1 MEHIKDILP
10 SAIQQLTKNKV
21 EYYKRQ
27 ANHYAK
33 LYIKNGNFASE
44 YKRDYFN
51 NLFTADEAVIIV
63 KLADVYIAYAEKLID
78 KQEGKRRQQEI
89 LQRFAA
95 VYKNNE
101 LCEILG
107 NTRNLL
113 RFVIYKNLIKLDI
126 SAAIIIL
133 SYGRRNINE

>member
-63 KLADVYIAYAEKLID
+63 NLRMCILLMLKNSLTSKRVKDGNKRYCNDLRRYIKIMSNAKYS
-78 KQEGKRRQQEI
+78 EI
-89 LQRFAA
+89 
-95 VYKNNE
+95 
-101 LCEILG
+101 IG
-107 NTRNLL
+107 
-113 RFVIYKNLIKLDI
+113 IYYDL
-126 SAAIIIL
+126 
-133 SYGRRNINE
+133 

>member
-1 MEHIKDILP
+1 MEHINDILP

-101 LCEILG
+101 
-107 NTRNLL
+107 
-113 RFVIYKNLIKLDI
+113 
-126 SAAIIIL
+126 
-133 SYGRRNINE
+133 

>member
-78 KQEGKRRQQEI
+78 KQEGKGGNKRYCNDLRRYI
-89 LQRFAA
+89 KIMSNAK
-95 VYKNNE
+95 YS
-101 LCEILG
+101 EILG
-107 NTRNLL
+107 
-113 RFVIYKNLIKLDI
+113 IYCDL
-126 SAAIIIL
+126 
-133 SYGRRNINE
+133 